1 MGSFL
6 NEIKKASESSK
17 KTIHSR
23 KEGYDELKSACEPY
37 IQKYVDN
44 VKKQL
49 LEAARNQRPVYNISK
64 FLGKERSHSPIFTAQ
79 ISFLYCF
86 NKYILDF
93 QQKSMYAQCADTPD
107 TGYLTHSPD
116 LLIYFISEINRR
128 LNAEG
133 IIPFY
138 WKKTGRTWE
147 HMRKAIPISYPT
159 SEQRDSIFEN
169 YKKYIDKKTSVEES
183 YVYGVSLSFKVDA
196 E

>member
-6 NEIKKASESSK
+6 DEIKKASESSK

-23 KEGYDELKSACEPY
+23 KEGYDELKSTCEPY
-37 IQKYVDN
+37 IQEYIDS

-49 LEAARNQRPVYNISK
+49 LEAAQNQRPVYNISK
-64 FLGKERSHSPIFTAQ
+64 FLGKERSHSPIFTAH

-86 NKYILDF
+86 DKYILGF
-93 QQKSMYAQCADTPD
+93 QQKSMFAQCADTPE

-147 HMRKAIPISYPT
+147 NMRKAIPISYPT

-169 YKKYIDKKTSVEES
+169 YKKYMDNNKS
-183 YVYGVSLSFKVDA
+183 YAYGVFLSFKVDA